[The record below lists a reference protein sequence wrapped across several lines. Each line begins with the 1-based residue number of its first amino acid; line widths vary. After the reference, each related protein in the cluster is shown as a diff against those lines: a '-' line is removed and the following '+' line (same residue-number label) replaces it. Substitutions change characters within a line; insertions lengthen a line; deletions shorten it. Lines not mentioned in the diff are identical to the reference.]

1 MQNADR
7 WLKALA
13 KQMRDD
19 VAGGAAPNYEQLTVR
34 EFLQRFGFARRTSR
48 HVSVI
53 RGLLQEHGLRT
64 APDFVGIWVDR
75 AISIQLIPEDGS
87 PQALEDPTVRV
98 GELEAAHRPPT
109 SVSRDEDVATA
120 TTKMLLNDYSQLP
133 VMQGKRDL
141 DGIIS
146 WKSIGQRYMVGQRPE
161 FVRDCMDIA
170 KTVDINDPL
179 LTAVRDISEHG
190 YVLVRGEDNSI
201 SGIVTASDVTQQFSQ
216 LTGPFVL
223 IGEIEGHLRN
233 LLHGKF
239 TLGQITQASTKTGN
253 DKNVERITDLTFAG
267 YCALL
272 GEKGNWECLGLTVDR
287 KVFVNKLDSVR
298 EIRNDVM
305 HFSPDGLDE
314 EQMNELEGMAQ
325 FFRQLAHMGVM

>member
-1 MQNADR
+1 MQNAGR
-7 WLKALA
+7 WLGTLA
-13 KQMRDD
+13 RQMRDD
-19 VAGGAAPNYEQLTVR
+19 VAGGAMPSSEELTVR

-48 HVSVI
+48 HVSEI
-53 RGLLQEHGLRT
+53 RRSLQEHGLRT
-64 APDFVGIWVDR
+64 TPDFVGIWVDR
-75 AISIQLIPEDGS
+75 RLSLELIPEDGD

-109 SVSRDEDVATA
+109 TVARDEEVSVA
-120 TTKMLLNDYSQLP
+120 TTKMALNDYSQLP
-133 VMQGKRDL
+133 VMQGKYEL
-141 DGIIS
+141 NGIIS
-146 WKSIGQRYMVGQRPE
+146 WKTIGERYMVGIRPQY
-161 FVRDCMDIA
+161 VRECMEVA
-170 KTVDINDPL
+170 RTVDVNDPL

-190 YVLVRGEDNSI
+190 YVLVRAEDNSI

-239 TLGQITQASTKTGN
+239 TLEQITEAAEKSGSTK
-253 DKNVERITDLTFAG
+253 DVERVADLTFAG
-267 YCALL
+267 YCTLL
-272 GEKGNWECLGLTVDR
+272 GGKENWECLGLAVDR
-287 KVFVNKLDSVR
+287 KVFLSKLHSVR

-314 EQMNELEGMAQ
+314 EQTNELEGVAQ
-325 FFRQLAHMGVM
+325 FFRQLAQMGIM

>member
-7 WLKALA
+7 WLETLA

-19 VAGGAAPNYEQLTVR
+19 VAGGAMPSSAGLTVR

-48 HVSVI
+48 HVSEI
-53 RGLLQEHGLRT
+53 RRSLQNHGLRT
-64 APDFVGIWVDR
+64 NPDFVGIWVDR
-75 AISIQLIPEDGS
+75 TVSLELIPEDGNS
-87 PQALEDPTVRV
+87 QALEDPTVRV

-109 SVSRDEDVATA
+109 SVARDEEVSVA
-120 TTKMLLNDYSQLP
+120 TTKMALNDYSQLP
-133 VMQGKRDL
+133 VIQGKYEL
-141 DGIIS
+141 NGIIS
-146 WKSIGQRYMVGQRPE
+146 WKSIGVRYMIGIRPQY
-161 FVRDCMDIA
+161 VRECMDVA
-170 KTVDINDPL
+170 KTVDANDPL

-190 YVLVRGEDNSI
+190 YVLVRAEDNSI
-201 SGIVTASDVTQQFSQ
+201 SGIVTASDVTQQFNQ

-239 TLGQITQASTKTGN
+239 TLDQITEASAKSGGGN
-253 DKNVERITDLTFAG
+253 NVERVADLTFAG
-267 YCALL
+267 YCTLL
-272 GEKGNWECLGLTVDR
+272 GKKENWQCLGLTVDR
-287 KVFVNKLDSVR
+287 KVFLGKLSSVR

-314 EQMNELEGMAQ
+314 EQTSELEGVAQ
-325 FFRQLAHMGVM
+325 FFRQLAQMGVV